1 MMKKGVRILALE
13 DSPFSKKGGKALI
26 IGLVGRDN
34 IVEGMLSFGVDVDGS
49 DSTEM
54 ILRSLRRSR
63 FLKQVRVI
71 ALNGITLAGL
81 NIVDVRRLSDE
92 LGVSI
97 VAITR
102 KKPHARML
110 SVAIGKRGLDVAGKR
125 AMLKSLWSGI
135 ELKRTQGYYVQYLA
149 GVETPSEELVRVS
162 AGMLRLAHI
171 VASGL
176 GRGESSG
183 RV

>member
-26 IGLVGRDN
+26 IGLVGRDS
-34 IVEGMLSFGVDVDGS
+34 IVEGMLSFSVDVDGS

-54 ILRSLRRSR
+54 ILKSLRRSR
-63 FLKQVRVI
+63 FFSQVRVI

-81 NIVDVRRLSDE
+81 NIVDVHRLSDD

-102 KKPHARML
+102 KKPHARLL
-110 SVAIGKRGLDVAGKR
+110 SVAIGKRGRDVKEKK
-125 AMLKSLWSGI
+125 AMLKSLWGEI
-135 ELKRTQGYYVQYLA
+135 GLKRTQGYYVQYLA
-149 GVETPSEELVRVS
+149 GIEEPSDELVRVS

-171 VASGL
+171 IASGL

-183 RV
+183 MV